1 MDCRKSPQSNL
12 RAFLSPHKDTMS
24 LPVTTLTSM
33 GWIANLKA
41 KRADRAALN
50 EYNRLH
56 DIWQEDVDTLK
67 KLITV
72 FTAASN
78 GEDSVPN
85 TLMQKPNERTLWT
98 ATGIFHE
105 TGRTPSQYVG
115 GSSGVSIPIGGGIRF
130 RVGAMKGQVI
140 PGEELQVDK
149 DQGVVM
155 LTTER
160 LIFTGPIKT
169 QEWNFDK
176 LLQLSTNEDES
187 DYFISVSNR
196 QKTSGVRFDPTT
208 GREFNRFL
216 GSATAVNEHGYE
228 ALLKELHAIEK
239 RIYEEEP
246 KLTPPSTQSSLQ

>member
-1 MDCRKSPQSNL
+1 MSW
-12 RAFLSPHKDTMS
+12 LS
-24 LPVTTLTSM
+24 
-33 GWIANLKA
+33 NLKA
-41 KRADRAALN
+41 KRAIKNATN

-56 DIWQEDVDTLK
+56 EIWQEDVDTLT

-85 TLMQKPNERTLWT
+85 TLMQQKGEHTLWS
-98 ATGIFHE
+98 ATGVFHE
-105 TGRTPSQYVG
+105 TGRTASTYVG
-115 GSSGVSIPIGGGIRF
+115 GSSGVSIPVGGGIRF

-160 LIFTGPIKT
+160 LIFVGPIKS

-176 LLQLSTNEDES
+176 LLMLSTNEDES

-216 GSATAVNEHGYE
+216 GSATAAHEHGYAE
-228 ALLKELHAIEK
+228 LLAELKKMLKEAIGS
-239 RIYEEEP
+239 EP
-246 KLTPPSTQSSLQ
+246 KLALPNPTTALN

>member
-1 MDCRKSPQSNL
+1 
-12 RAFLSPHKDTMS
+12 
-24 LPVTTLTSM
+24 M

-41 KRADRAALN
+41 KRADKAATN

-56 DIWQEDVDTLK
+56 TIWQEDVDTLK

-72 FTAASN
+72 FTTASN

-85 TLMQKPNERTLWT
+85 TLMQKKGENTLWK

-105 TGRTPSQYVG
+105 TGRTPSTYVG
-115 GSSGVSIPIGGGIRF
+115 GSSGVSIPVVAGIRF
-130 RVGAMKGQVI
+130 RVGATKGTII

-160 LIFTGPIKT
+160 LIFTGPTKT

-176 LLQLSTNEDES
+176 LLQLSTNDDES
-187 DYFISVSNR
+187 DYFINVSNR

-216 GSATAVNEHGYE
+216 GSATAAHEHGFA

-246 KLTPPSTQSSLQ
+246 KLALPSAATELQ

>member
-1 MDCRKSPQSNL
+1 
-12 RAFLSPHKDTMS
+12 
-24 LPVTTLTSM
+24 M
-33 GWIANLKA
+33 GWIANFKA
-41 KRADRAALN
+41 KRADKAATN

-56 DIWQEDVDTLK
+56 AIWQEDKVTLT

-85 TLMQKPNERTLWT
+85 TLMQKSGEHTLWT

-105 TGRTPSQYVG
+105 TGRTPSTYVG
-115 GSSGVSIPIGGGIRF
+115 GSSGVSIPVGGGIRF

-140 PGEELQVDK
+140 PGEELQIDK
-149 DQGVVM
+149 DRGVVM
-155 LTTER
+155 LTTQR
-160 LIFTGPIKT
+160 LIFTGPTKT

-176 LLQLSTNEDES
+176 LLQLSTNDDES

-216 GSATAVNEHGYE
+216 GSATAAHEHGYAELLAELKKMQKE
-228 ALLKELHAIEK
+228 AAGV
-239 RIYEEEP
+239 EP
-246 KLTPPSTQSSLQ
+246 KLELPSRSPGISISK

>member
-12 RAFLSPHKDTMS
+12 RAVLSPHKGTMS
-24 LPVTTLTSM
+24 PPVTTLTSM

-246 KLTPPSTQSSLQ
+246 NLTPPSTQSSLQ

>member
-1 MDCRKSPQSNL
+1 
-12 RAFLSPHKDTMS
+12 
-24 LPVTTLTSM
+24 M

-56 DIWQEDVDTLK
+56 DIWQEDLDTLK

-85 TLMQKPNERTLWT
+85 TLMQKPHERTLWT

-160 LIFTGPIKT
+160 LIFTGPVKT

-246 KLTPPSTQSSLQ
+246 KLTPPSMQSSLHSS

>member
-1 MDCRKSPQSNL
+1 MSW
-12 RAFLSPHKDTMS
+12 LSDRRE
-24 LPVTTLTSM
+24 
-33 GWIANLKA
+33 
-41 KRADRAALN
+41 KRAIKAATN
-50 EYNRLH
+50 EHNRLH
-56 DIWQEDVDTLK
+56 EIWQEDFDTLT

-85 TLMQKPNERTLWT
+85 TLMQKSGEHTLWT

-105 TGRTPSQYVG
+105 TGRTASTYVG
-115 GSSGVSIPIGGGIRF
+115 GSSGVSIPVGGGIRF

-140 PGEELQVDK
+140 PGTELHVDK

-176 LLQLSTNEDES
+176 LLMLSTNEDES

-216 GSATAVNEHGYE
+216 GSATAAHEHGYE
-228 ALLKELHAIEK
+228 DVLTELKKMQKEANTA
-239 RIYEEEP
+239 EP
-246 KLTPPSTQSSLQ
+246 KLALPSVVSVNS

>member
-1 MDCRKSPQSNL
+1 
-12 RAFLSPHKDTMS
+12 
-24 LPVTTLTSM
+24 M

-56 DIWQEDVDTLK
+56 DIWQEDLDTLT

-72 FTAASN
+72 FTAASK
-78 GEDSVPN
+78 GEDAIPN
-85 TLMQKPNERTLWT
+85 TLMQKAGERTLWT

-105 TGRTPSQYVG
+105 TGRTPATYTGS
-115 GSSGVSIPIGGGIRF
+115 SSGVSIPIAAGIRF
-130 RVGAMKGQVI
+130 RVGAMQGQRI
-140 PGEELQVDK
+140 PGEELQMDK
-149 DQGVVM
+149 DQGTVL

-160 LIFTGPIKT
+160 LIFTGSLKT

-176 LLQLSTNEDES
+176 LLQLSTTDDQS
-187 DYFISVSNR
+187 DYFINVSNR
-196 QKTSGVRFDPTT
+196 QKTSGVRFTPTI

-216 GSATAVNEHGYE
+216 GSATAAHEHGYE
-228 ALLKELHAIEK
+228 ALLKELHDIEK
-239 RIYEEEP
+239 RIHEEEP

>member
-1 MDCRKSPQSNL
+1 
-12 RAFLSPHKDTMS
+12 MS
-24 LPVTTLTSM
+24 LPVTTLTCM
-33 GWIANLKA
+33 GYFTDLKA
-41 KRADRAALN
+41 KRADKAATK
-50 EYNRLH
+50 EFTRLH
-56 DIWQEDVDTLK
+56 AIWQEDVDTLT

-85 TLMQKPNERTLWT
+85 TLMQKPGERTLWS

-105 TGRTPSQYVG
+105 TGRTPSSYVG
-115 GSSGVSIPIGGGIRF
+115 GSSGVSIPVGAGIRF

-140 PGEELQVDK
+140 PGEELQIDK

-160 LIFTGPIKT
+160 LIFTGPIKS

-176 LLQLSTNEDES
+176 LLMLSTNDDET
-187 DYFISVSNR
+187 DYFINVANR
-196 QKTSGVRFDPTT
+196 QKTSGVRFDSKT

-216 GSATAVNEHGYE
+216 GSATSAHESGYDAV
-228 ALLKELHAIEK
+228 LKELHAIES
-239 RIYEEEP
+239 RIKHEEP
-246 KLTPPSTQSSLQ
+246 KLTQPSAQSSLQ

>member
-1 MDCRKSPQSNL
+1 
-12 RAFLSPHKDTMS
+12 MS
-24 LPVTTLTSM
+24 LPVTTLTHM

-41 KRADRAALN
+41 KRADKAATN

-56 DIWQEDVDTLK
+56 TIWQEDVDTLK

-85 TLMQKPNERTLWT
+85 TLMQKKGENTLWK

-105 TGRTPSQYVG
+105 TGRTPSTYVG
-115 GSSGVSIPIGGGIRF
+115 GSSGVSIPVVAGIRF
-130 RVGAMKGQVI
+130 RVGATKGTII
-140 PGEELQVDK
+140 PGEELQIDK

-160 LIFTGPIKT
+160 LIFTGPTKT

-176 LLQLSTNEDES
+176 LLQLSTNDDES
-187 DYFISVSNR
+187 DYFINVSNR

-216 GSATAVNEHGYE
+216 GSATAAHEHGFA

-246 KLTPPSTQSSLQ
+246 KRLPVNTK